1 MDESQ
6 LLRKIAENAA
16 VGAAGSGIG
25 AYLSKVTGVDRIV
38 SFLGGFICSYLFT
51 PVAVDYLNVAKY
63 ENPTSFVIGL
73 LSMLFV
79 KKVYEGFNSIDT
91 KELAAAFVA
100 KVRLWLGVK

>member
-1 MDESQ
+1 MDENH
-6 LLRKIAENAA
+6 LLQKLAA
-16 VGAAGSGIG
+16 GAAGSGMG
-25 AYLSKVTGVDRIV
+25 VYLARVTGVDRVV
-38 SFLGGFICSYLFT
+38 SFLGGVVCSYLFT

-79 KKVYEGFNSIDT
+79 KKIYEGFNSIDA